1 MPLISKF
8 KMKILLGWC
17 IFSVLKSCLFIC
29 FSSTVPISNFNDN
42 VLVLLQ
48 ASHFVARWKS
58 WRGKV
63 LATKTSG
70 KTFLGGRSICPMVGH
85 KKANGER
92 VIIRKFEILIYIQ
105 WKKNNFR
112 FLLKAGI
119 IGFLILSDPGP
130 IISRLV
136 KNSLTLVRLEW
147 FDSGFWIY
155 LLMRSLMLLLLLMLL
170 NWCYSWCFVYKSCRS
185 SKSTQCG
192 SNVFFGTFGIYSF
205 HTF

>member
-29 FSSTVPISNFNDN
+29 FLSTVSISNFNDN

-92 VIIRKFEILIYIQ
+92 VIIHKFKIRIYIQ
-105 WKKNNFR
+105 WKMAHFQFYALSRNNR
-112 FLLKAGI
+112 FSI
-119 IGFLILSDPGP
+119 CIRSRSDHFLALSKPYGLCWDM
-130 IISRLV
+130 
-136 KNSLTLVRLEW
+136 KDLTLGFRYTCSILEEPHVL
-147 FDSGFWIY
+147 DV
-155 LLMRSLMLLLLLMLL
+155 LMMILMLLLLLR
-170 NWCYSWCFVYKSCRS
+170 YES
-185 SKSTQCG
+185 S
-192 SNVFFGTFGIYSF
+192 TFIL
-205 HTF
+205 

>member
-1 MPLISKF
+1 MKAGVFVARNAPSWCPQHRGKGENIAIKLRKKITSDNLQHFWCKCYHKTQAANTFFISVTSEFSSCHWYRNLRWKF
-8 KMKILLGWC
+8 CFGWC

-29 FSSTVPISNFNDN
+29 FFKYCIFIYIISMVN

-92 VIIRKFEILIYIQ
+92 VIIHNFEILVYIQ
-105 WKKNNFR
+105 WKMAHFQ
-112 FLLKAGI
+112 FYA
-119 IGFLILSDPGP
+119 LSRN
-130 IISRLV
+130 I
-136 KNSLTLVRLEW
+136 
-147 FDSGFWIY
+147 
-155 LLMRSLMLLLLLMLL
+155 
-170 NWCYSWCFVYKSCRS
+170 
-185 SKSTQCG
+185 
-192 SNVFFGTFGIYSF
+192 
-205 HTF
+205 